1 MSLDPRAA
9 SAPEQPATTAQ
20 SANTKHTILLVD
32 DEEGVREFVRAV
44 LTQAGYTVTV
54 ARDGEEALA
63 LFRNATHRFDLVLT
77 DVIMP
82 KRTGPALAT
91 ELHAIDPSLRVLFMS
106 GFTGGSP
113 TAPIELPPG
122 AKIIAKPFSLDS
134 LLYAIASALREKRSS
149 ET

>member
-9 SAPEQPATTAQ
+9 SAPEPPATTQ
-20 SANTKHTILLVD
+20 SANTKHTVLLVE

-44 LTQAGYTVTV
+44 LTQAGYSVTV

-63 LFRNATHRFDLVLT
+63 LFRNAPHRFDLVLT

-91 ELHAIDPSLRVLFMS
+91 ELHAIDPGLRILFMS

-113 TAPIELPPG
+113 TAPIVLPPG
-122 AKIIAKPFSLDS
+122 AKVIAKPFSLDS
-134 LLYAIASALREKRSS
+134 LLYAIASALREK
-149 ET
+149 